1 MIDSGL
7 NFYPGPSKLYPQV
20 REFMAEAYDS
30 GVLSCNHRSQKGME
44 LIAAA
49 ILATKKHLNIPA
61 GYHVYF
67 TSSATECWEIVAQSL
82 LRGKVQFLYN
92 GAFGKKWF
100 KYAVTNPSSAANL
113 KPRGSRF
120 SLEQTVS
127 EIEIDVDNLAICAVT
142 NETSNGSQISENEI
156 LKLRKNNPN
165 ALICLDATSGLG
177 GRDFNISN
185 ADVWFASVQKCFG
198 LPAGMG
204 VMIVS
209 PRTIEM
215 AEKIN
220 ERNHYNSLL
229 VIHENFL
236 KSQTH
241 YTPNMLGI
249 FLLKRLLESLPNISE
264 IATKNKARAE
274 KLFSELNHIS
284 QLKPLISNP
293 ETRSE
298 TVLAFEID
306 NPGELLKSLSNQNIT
321 LGKGY
326 GEWIENSIR
335 IANFPAISDSDFET
349 LIKTLKQHYHAI

>member
-1 MIDSGL
+1 MIDTSL
-7 NFYPGPSKLYPQV
+7 NFYPGPSKLYPEV
-20 REFMAEAYDS
+20 RTYMTDAYDS
-30 GVLSCNHRSQKGME
+30 GILSCNHRSQQGME
-44 LIAAA
+44 LIAGAM
-49 ILATKKHLNIPA
+49 LATKIHLNIPA
-61 GYHVYF
+61 DFHVYF

-100 KYAVTNPSSAANL
+100 KYAVTNPSSAADI

-120 SLEQTVS
+120 SLEQTIS
-127 EIEIDVDNLAICAVT
+127 EIEIDIDNQTICAVT
-142 NETSNGSQISENEI
+142 NETSNGSQIAENE
-156 LKLRKNNPN
+156 LFKLRKNNPK

-177 GRDFNISN
+177 GRDFDISN

-204 VMIVS
+204 IMIVS
-209 PRTIEM
+209 PRAIEI

-229 VIHENFL
+229 AVNENFL

-249 FLLKRLLESLPNISE
+249 YLLKRLLESIPNITE
-264 IATKNKARAE
+264 VAIKNKTRAE
-274 KLFSELNHIS
+274 KLYAKLSQIS
-284 QLKPLISNP
+284 QLEPLISNP
-293 ETRSE
+293 EIRSE
-298 TVLAFEID
+298 TVLAFETE
-306 NPGELLKSLSNQNIT
+306 NPLEIIKSLSNQNIT

-326 GEWIENSIR
+326 GEWLNSSIR

-349 LIKTLKQHYHAI
+349 LIKTLKQ